1 MDVVVCTMELD
12 AAGLEALL
20 ARARSGSSHSTVGCL
35 LEALS
40 TPRYAQAPVYTSDS
54 SVRMLRKWGMC
65 FQDISCVCYVQVTC
79 QRGPRNNGKYEEP
92 MPGLWSLTWG

>member
-40 TPRYAQAPVYTSDS
+40 TPHYAQAPVYTSDS
-54 SVRMLRKWGMC
+54 SVRMPRKWEMC
-65 FQDISCVCYVQVTC
+65 FPDISCVWYIQVTC
-79 QRGPRNNGKYEEP
+79 QRGPGYNGKYQEP
-92 MPGLWSLTWG
+92 MPGLWSLTCG